1 VSLPKP
7 PGRSR
12 LLLALGLAVAL
23 FSATFIAFDRST
35 SSAQQAP
42 ETTVAASDT
51 STPSDVTD
59 TTGGGD
65 ATDTTDP
72 AATDTTDPAATD
84 TTDPASSDT
93 TDTTGADVTTTTAPA
108 EGNGP
113 DDNVNN
119 LPLHDGSQ
127 KGGVFNP
134 VPYGEIP
141 ANTPQVAIQRP
152 GSGRILPLNREIQ
165 IRALVQN
172 FEPGFFNDPKTQY
185 GVDPQRLNGDGN
197 LQGHNHACVQR
208 LGRDSLPLST
218 KCDSFVVLE
227 QEGTSN
233 VISGVGPPI
242 TVAGRYR
249 LCVDDASG
257 AHYVAVRAFAQQG
270 GPVDCVRVLFMSRGR
285 R

>member
-1 VSLPKP
+1 VSLSKP

-42 ETTVAASDT
+42 ETTVAASDST
-51 STPSDVTD
+51 TPSDVTD
-59 TTGGGD
+59 TTGG
-65 ATDTTDP
+65 ADTTDP

-84 TTDPASSDT
+84 TTEPAASDT

-108 EGNGP
+108 EGDGP
-113 DDNVNN
+113 DGNINN

-152 GSGRILPLNREIQ
+152 GSGRILPLNQELQ
-165 IRALVQN
+165 VRALVQN
-172 FEPGFFNDPKTQY
+172 FQPGFFNDPKTQY

-197 LQGHNHACVQR
+197 LQGHNHACFQR
-208 LGRDSLPLST
+208 LGPDTLPVST

-227 QEGTSN
+227 QQGTSN
-233 VISGVGPPI
+233 VITGVAPPI

-270 GPVDCVRVLFMSRGR
+270 GPVDCVRVLVMQQRGR

>member
-1 VSLPKP
+1 VSLSKP

-59 TTGGGD
+59 TTGGAD
-65 ATDTTDP
+65 TTDTTEP
-72 AATDTTDPAATD
+72 AATDTTEPAAT
-84 TTDPASSDT
+84 DT

-108 EGNGP
+108 EGDGP
-113 DDNVNN
+113 DGNINN

-141 ANTPQVAIQRP
+141 VNTPQVAIQRP
-152 GSGRILPLNREIQ
+152 GSGRILPLNQEIQ

-172 FEPGFFNDPKTQY
+172 FQPGFFNDPKTQY

-270 GPVDCVRVLFMSRGR
+270 GPVDCVRVLFMSRGSR
-285 R
+285 

>member
-1 VSLPKP
+1 MSLSKP

-23 FSATFIAFDRST
+23 LSATFIAFDRST

-59 TTGGGD
+59 TTGGSD
-65 ATDTTDP
+65 VTDTTGDT
-72 AATDTTDPAATD
+72 ATTD

-93 TDTTGADVTTTTAPA
+93 TDTTGADVTTTTAA
-108 EGNGP
+108 AGNG
-113 DDNVNN
+113 DDGNINN

-127 KGGVFNP
+127 QGGVFNP

-152 GSGRILPLNREIQ
+152 GSGRILPLNQELDV
-165 IRALVQN
+165 RAVVQN
-172 FEPGFFNDPKTQY
+172 FQPGFFNDPKTQY

-197 LQGHNHACVQR
+197 LQGHNHACFQR
-208 LGRDSLPLST
+208 LGRDNLPVST

-227 QEGTSN
+227 QQGTSN
-233 VISGVGPPI
+233 TITGIAPPI
-242 TVAGRYR
+242 TQAGRYR

-270 GPVDCVRVLFMSRGR
+270 GPVDCVRVLVMRQRGR

>member
-1 VSLPKP
+1 M
-7 PGRSR
+7 
-12 LLLALGLAVAL
+12 AL
-23 FSATFIAFDRST
+23 FSATFIAFDASR

-42 ETTVAASDT
+42 DTTVGA
-51 STPSDVTD
+51 TD
-59 TTGGGD
+59 TTGAPDTTVGSTD
-65 ATDTTDP
+65 TTAAPDTTDP
-72 AATDTTDPAATD
+72 AATDTT
-84 TTDPASSDT
+84 
-93 TDTTGADVTTTTAPA
+93 GADATTTTAPA
-108 EGNGP
+108 GNVEDG
-113 DDNVNN
+113 NINN

-152 GSGRILPLNREIQ
+152 GSGRILPLNQEIQ

-172 FEPGFFNDPKTQY
+172 FQPGFFNDPKTQY
-185 GVDPQRLNGDGN
+185 GVDPQRLNADGN

-208 LGRDSLPLST
+208 LGRNSLPVST

-227 QEGTSN
+227 QEGTTN

-242 TVAGRYR
+242 TVAGRYKV
-249 LCVDDASG
+249 CVDDASG

-270 GPVDCVRVLFMSRGR
+270 GPVDCVRVLFMPRGSR
-285 R
+285 

>member
-1 VSLPKP
+1 VSLSKP

-51 STPSDVTD
+51 TTPSDVTD
-59 TTGGGD
+59 TTGAD
-65 ATDTTDP
+65 TTDTTAP
-72 AATDTTDPAATD
+72 AATDTTDPAA
-84 TTDPASSDT
+84 SDT

-108 EGNGP
+108 EGDGP
-113 DDNVNN
+113 DGNINN

-152 GSGRILPLNREIQ
+152 GSGRVLPLNQELQ
-165 IRALVQN
+165 VRALVQN
-172 FEPGFFNDPKTQY
+172 FQPGFFNDPKTQY

-197 LQGHNHACVQR
+197 LQGHNHACFQR
-208 LGRDSLPLST
+208 LGRDTLPVST

-233 VISGVGPPI
+233 VITGVAPPI
-242 TVAGRYR
+242 TTAGRYR

-270 GPVDCVRVLFMSRGR
+270 GPVDCVRVLVMPQRGR

>member
-1 VSLPKP
+1 VSLSKP

-51 STPSDVTD
+51 TTPSDVTD
-59 TTGGGD
+59 TTG
-65 ATDTTDP
+65 
-72 AATDTTDPAATD
+72 
-84 TTDPASSDT
+84 
-93 TDTTGADVTTTTAPA
+93 TDTTGAPA
-108 EGNGP
+108 GNGE
-113 DDNVNN
+113 DGNINN
-119 LPLHDGSQ
+119 LPLHDGTQ
-127 KGGVFNP
+127 QGGVFNP

-152 GSGRILPLNREIQ
+152 GSGRVLPLNQEIQ

-172 FEPGFFNDPKTQY
+172 FQPGFFNDPKTQY

-227 QEGTSN
+227 QEGTTN

-242 TVAGRYR
+242 AVAGRYR
-249 LCVDDASG
+249 VCVDDASG

-270 GPVDCVRVLFMSRGR
+270 GPVDCVRVLFMSLRGR
-285 R
+285 G

>member
-1 VSLPKP
+1 
-7 PGRSR
+7 

-59 TTGGGD
+59 TTGGAD
-65 ATDTTDP
+65 TTDTTEP
-72 AATDTTDPAATD
+72 AATDTTEPAA
-84 TTDPASSDT
+84 SDT

-108 EGNGP
+108 GNGE
-113 DDNVNN
+113 DGNINN

-152 GSGRILPLNREIQ
+152 GSGRILPLNQELQ
-165 IRALVQN
+165 VRALVQN
-172 FEPGFFNDPKTQY
+172 FQPGFFNDPKTQY

-197 LQGHNHACVQR
+197 LQGHNHACFQR
-208 LGRDSLPLST
+208 LGRDTLPVST

-227 QEGTSN
+227 QQGTSN
-233 VISGVGPPI
+233 VITGVAPPI
-242 TVAGRYR
+242 TTAGRYR

-270 GPVDCVRVLFMSRGR
+270 GPVDCVRVLVMAQRGR

>member
-1 VSLPKP
+1 VSLFKP

-23 FSATFIAFDRST
+23 LSATFIAFDRST

-51 STPSDVTD
+51 SAPSDVTD
-59 TTGGGD
+59 TTEGAD
-65 ATDTTDP
+65 TTDTTDP
-72 AATDTTDPAATD
+72 AASDTTDPAA
-84 TTDPASSDT
+84 S
-93 TDTTGADVTTTTAPA
+93 DTTGADVTTTTAPA
-108 EGNGP
+108 EGDGP
-113 DDNVNN
+113 DGNVNN

-141 ANTPQVAIQRP
+141 VNTPQVAIQRP
-152 GSGRILPLNREIQ
+152 GSGRTLPLNREIQ

-172 FEPGFFNDPKTQY
+172 FQPGFFNDPKTRY

-218 KCDSFVVLE
+218 RCDSFVVLE

-270 GPVDCVRVLFMSRGR
+270 GPVDCVRVLFMKFRGR

>member
-1 VSLPKP
+1 MSLPKP

-12 LLLALGLAVAL
+12 LLLALVLSVAL
-23 FSATFIAFDRST
+23 FTATFIAFDASS

-42 ETTVAASDT
+42 ETTVAS
-51 STPSDVTD
+51 TD
-59 TTGGGD
+59 TTGAPDTTVGSTDTTGAPD
-65 ATDTTDP
+65 TTAAPDTTDP
-72 AATDTTDPAATD
+72 AA
-84 TTDPASSDT
+84 
-93 TDTTGADVTTTTAPA
+93 TDTTGADVTTTTAA
-108 EGNGP
+108 GNG
-113 DDNVNN
+113 DDGNINN

-127 KGGVFNP
+127 QGGVFNP

-152 GSGRILPLNREIQ
+152 GSGRILPLNQEIQ

-172 FEPGFFNDPKTQY
+172 FQPGFFNDPKTQY
-185 GVDPQRLNGDGN
+185 GVDPQRLNADGN
-197 LQGHNHACVQR
+197 LQGHNHACIQR
-208 LGRDSLPLST
+208 LLRNGLPAST

-227 QEGTSN
+227 QEGTTD

-242 TVAGRYR
+242 TVAGRYKV
-249 LCVDDASG
+249 CVDDASG

-270 GPVDCVRVLFMSRGR
+270 GPVDCVRVLFMPLRGR

>member
-1 VSLPKP
+1 MSRPKA
-7 PGRSR
+7 PGQSR
-12 LLLALGLAVAL
+12 LLLALGLSVAL
-23 FSATFIAFDRST
+23 FSATLIAFDASR
-35 SSAQQAP
+35 SSAQQAS
-42 ETTVAASDT
+42 ETTAGS
-51 STPSDVTD
+51 TD
-59 TTGGGD
+59 TTGAPDTTVGSTD
-65 ATDTTDP
+65 TTAAPDTTDP
-72 AATDTTDPAATD
+72 AATDTT
-84 TTDPASSDT
+84 
-93 TDTTGADVTTTTAPA
+93 GAEATTTTAPA
-108 EGNGP
+108 GNGE
-113 DDNVNN
+113 DGNINN

-152 GSGRILPLNREIQ
+152 GSGRILPLNQEIQ

-172 FEPGFFNDPKTQY
+172 FQPGFFNDPKTQY
-185 GVDPQRLNGDGN
+185 GVDPQRLNADGN
-197 LQGHNHACVQR
+197 LQGHNHACIQR
-208 LGRDSLPLST
+208 LGRNSLPLST

-242 TVAGRYR
+242 TVAGRYKV
-249 LCVDDASG
+249 CVDDASG

-270 GPVDCVRVLFMSRGR
+270 GPVDCVRVLFMPRGR

>member
-1 VSLPKP
+1 MSLARP

-12 LLLALGLAVAL
+12 LLLALVLSAAL
-23 FSATFIAFDRST
+23 FSATFIAFDASS
-35 SSAQQAP
+35 SSAQQAT
-42 ETTVAASDT
+42 ETTAVSPDPTGAPDATGAPDTTAA
-51 STPSDVTD
+51 PD
-59 TTGGGD
+59 TTG
-65 ATDTTDP
+65 P
-72 AATDTTDPAATD
+72 AA
-84 TTDPASSDT
+84 

-108 EGNGP
+108 GNG
-113 DDNVNN
+113 DDGNISN

-134 VPYGEIP
+134 VPYGEIS

-152 GSGRILPLNREIQ
+152 GSGRILPLNHEIQ

-172 FEPGFFNDPKTQY
+172 FQPGFFNDPKTQY
-185 GVDPQRLNGDGN
+185 GVDPQRLNADGN
-197 LQGHNHACVQR
+197 LQGHNHACIQR
-208 LGRDSLPLST
+208 LLRSGLPAST
-218 KCDSFVVLE
+218 RCDSFVVLE
-227 QEGTSN
+227 QEGTTN

-249 LCVDDASG
+249 VCVDDASG

-270 GPVDCVRVLFMSRGR
+270 GPVDCVRVLFMPLRGR

>member
-1 VSLPKP
+1 VSLSKP

-51 STPSDVTD
+51 TTPSDVTD
-59 TTGGGD
+59 TTGAD
-65 ATDTTDP
+65 TTDTTAP
-72 AATDTTDPAATD
+72 AATDTTEPAA
-84 TTDPASSDT
+84 SDT

-108 EGNGP
+108 EGDGP
-113 DDNVNN
+113 DGNINN

-152 GSGRILPLNREIQ
+152 GSGRVLPLNQELQ
-165 IRALVQN
+165 VRALVQN
-172 FEPGFFNDPKTQY
+172 FQPGFFNDPKTQY

-197 LQGHNHACVQR
+197 LQGHNHACFQR
-208 LGRDSLPLST
+208 LGRDTLPVST

-233 VISGVGPPI
+233 VITGVAPPI
-242 TVAGRYR
+242 TTAGRYR

-270 GPVDCVRVLFMSRGR
+270 GPVDCVRVLVMPQRGR

>member
-1 VSLPKP
+1 VSLSKP

-35 SSAQQAP
+35 SSALQAP

-59 TTGGGD
+59 TTGGSD
-65 ATDTTDP
+65 VTDTTGDP
-72 AATDTTDPAATD
+72 ATTD

-108 EGNGP
+108 GNG
-113 DDNVNN
+113 DDGNINN

-127 KGGVFNP
+127 QGGVFNP

-152 GSGRILPLNREIQ
+152 GSGRILPLNQEIQ

-172 FEPGFFNDPKTQY
+172 FQPGFFNDPKTQY

-197 LQGHNHACVQR
+197 LQGHNHACAQR
-208 LGRDSLPLST
+208 LGRDSLPVST

-227 QEGTSN
+227 QEGTTN

-249 LCVDDASG
+249 VCVDDASG

-270 GPVDCVRVLFMSRGR
+270 GPVDCVRVLFMRQRTR

>member
-1 VSLPKP
+1 VILSKP

-12 LLLALGLAVAL
+12 LLLALGLTVAL

-42 ETTVAASDT
+42 DTTVASTDTSDPASTDTTDTSAASDT
-51 STPSDVTD
+51 TD
-59 TTGGGD
+59 TTV
-65 ATDTTDP
+65 ASTDTTEP
-72 AATDTTDPAATD
+72 
-84 TTDPASSDT
+84 SDT

-108 EGNGP
+108 GNG
-113 DDNVNN
+113 DDGNINN
-119 LPLHDGSQ
+119 LPLHDGTQ

-141 ANTPQVAIQRP
+141 ANTPQVVIQRP
-152 GSGRILPLNREIQ
+152 GSGRILPLNQEIQ
-165 IRALVQN
+165 IRAVVEN
-172 FEPGFFNDPKTQY
+172 FQPGFFNDPATQY
-185 GVDPQRLNGDGN
+185 GVDPQRLNDQGN
-197 LQGHNHACVQR
+197 LQGHNHACIQR
-208 LGRDSLPLST
+208 IPSDGQVAS

-227 QEGTSN
+227 QEGTTN

-249 LCVDDASG
+249 VCVDDASG

-270 GPVDCVRVLFMSRGR
+270 GPVDCVRVLFMR
-285 R
+285 RTRR

>member
-1 VSLPKP
+1 MSRPKP

-12 LLLALGLAVAL
+12 LLLALGLSVAL
-23 FSATFIAFDRST
+23 FSATFIAFDASR

-42 ETTVAASDT
+42 ETTAGS
-51 STPSDVTD
+51 
-59 TTGGGD
+59 
-65 ATDTTDP
+65 TDTTDTTAAPDTSDP
-72 AATDTTDPAATD
+72 ASTDTTA
-84 TTDPASSDT
+84 
-93 TDTTGADVTTTTAPA
+93 TDTTGADATTTTAPA
-108 EGNGP
+108 GNG
-113 DDNVNN
+113 DDGNINN

-152 GSGRILPLNREIQ
+152 GSGRILPLNQEIQ

-172 FEPGFFNDPKTQY
+172 FQPGFFNDPKTQY
-185 GVDPQRLNGDGN
+185 GVDPQRLNADGN
-197 LQGHNHACVQR
+197 LQGHNHACIQR
-208 LGRDSLPLST
+208 LTSNGLPAST

-227 QEGTSN
+227 QQGGTN

-242 TVAGRYR
+242 ATPGRYR
-249 LCVDDASG
+249 VCVDDASG

-270 GPVDCVRVLFMSRGR
+270 GPVDCVRVLFMRLRGR